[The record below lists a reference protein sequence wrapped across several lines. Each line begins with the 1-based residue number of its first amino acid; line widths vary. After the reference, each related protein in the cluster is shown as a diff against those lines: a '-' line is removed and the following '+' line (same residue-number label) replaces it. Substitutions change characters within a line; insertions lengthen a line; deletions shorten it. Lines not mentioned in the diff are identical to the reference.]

1 MAEETKTEK
10 KENVRSEVPIDL
22 DGTANDES
30 MRDKVLIQEDSY
42 FGEILIADMAEVKK
56 YTQPKDA
63 KEVAME
69 KKIIFT
75 IKLDGE
81 GSENAELPLYCNPII
96 KKSGGQKGY
105 SNSKLYDILDMAGE
119 LDSVKKNKEKV
130 STYEGLISFLK
141 EALEGRKIKALVKTS
156 NKGTDRAY
164 STVNQIVRFEG
175 VSPET
180 KDVKV
185 EEGQ

>member
-1 MAEETKTEK
+1 MAEETKTEQK
-10 KENVRSEVPIDL
+10 TRSEVPIDL

-30 MRDKVLIQEDSY
+30 MRDKVLIPADSY
-42 FGEILIADMAEVKK
+42 FGEILIADMADVKK
-56 YTQPKDA
+56 YTQPEGA
-63 KEVAME
+63 KEIVTE

-75 IKLDGE
+75 IKISGE
-81 GSENAELPLYCNPII
+81 GSKDAELPLYCNPII

-105 SNSKLYDILDMAGE
+105 SNSKLFDILESAGE
-119 LDSVKKNKEKV
+119 LESVKENKDKIG
-130 STYEGLISFLK
+130 TYEGLLSFLK

-164 STVNQIVRFEG
+164 STVSEIVRFEG